1 MTKETFI
8 AEALKEATRDI
19 KRIRPYIP
27 TQNSAFDE
35 LRSMKKVE
43 LTDWFNSNRHF
54 YDKIVDG
61 DKRPFVLKMVSKLQY
76 ANLLLKRII
85 ISAQRTQMIGAA
97 GTCLK
102 TCLAAVPLIWSN
114 K

>member
-8 AEALKEATRDI
+8 AEALKEATKDI

-76 ANLLLKRII
+76 ANLLLKYGVRIN
-85 ISAQRTQMIGAA
+85 ISA
-97 GTCLK
+97 
-102 TCLAAVPLIWSN
+102 
-114 K
+114 

>member
-35 LRSMKKVE
+35 LRNMKKVE

-85 ISAQRTQMIGAA
+85 ISA
-97 GTCLK
+97 
-102 TCLAAVPLIWSN
+102 
-114 K
+114 

>member
-8 AEALKEATRDI
+8 AEALREATKEI
-19 KRIRPYIP
+19 KQIRPYIP
-27 TQNSAFDE
+27 TQNSAFDG
-35 LRSMKKVE
+35 LRSMKTIE
-43 LTDWFNSNRHF
+43 LSEWFNSNRHF

-85 ISAQRTQMIGAA
+85 ITA
-97 GTCLK
+97 
-102 TCLAAVPLIWSN
+102 
-114 K
+114 